1 MTVLRV
7 AHRAANDPA
16 SLVAAGR
23 LGADLAEGDVHLRRG
38 RLELR
43 HAKSLGPL
51 RWEPWHLVP
60 PTGVVLADLAPHLS
74 GRPLL
79 LLDLKA
85 WQPWLGARVRDEMSA
100 VAPGAPYAVC
110 SRHWHLLDAFA
121 GLEHVRT
128 VPSVRTERALRRLP
142 ARLAGARAWG
152 VALHA
157 SLVCPATVARL
168 RRSVEVVLTWPV
180 PDAAEQARLVAAGA
194 TGVIADDLGGLPA
207 A

>member
-7 AHRAANDPA
+7 AHRAANDLS

-51 RWEPWHLVP
+51 RWEPWHLVAR
-60 PTGVVLADLAPHLS
+60 TDVLLADLAPHLAGS
-74 GRPLL
+74 PLL

-85 WQPWLGARVRDEMSA
+85 WQPWLGARVRDELAA
-100 VAPGAPYAVC
+100 VAPGCPYAVC

-121 GLEHVRT
+121 GLPHVRT
-128 VPSVRTERALRRLP
+128 VPSVRSERALLRLP
-142 ARLAGARAWG
+142 GRLARVPSWG

-157 SLVCPATVARL
+157 
-168 RRSVEVVLTWPV
+168 
-180 PDAAEQARLVAAGA
+180 
-194 TGVIADDLGGLPA
+194 
-207 A
+207 